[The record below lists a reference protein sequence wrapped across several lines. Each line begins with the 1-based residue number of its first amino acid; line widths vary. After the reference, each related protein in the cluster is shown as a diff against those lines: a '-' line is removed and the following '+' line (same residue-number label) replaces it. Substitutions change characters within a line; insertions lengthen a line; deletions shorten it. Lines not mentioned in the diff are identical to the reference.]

1 MPDETKYLFLDTMVF
16 LHFRPVEEIR
26 WTELLN
32 CSRVEIILPR
42 VTIREL
48 DKHKTTHILTKV
60 RDRARRSLKKIEDKL
75 NSDDRALR
83 EDVFLRFL
91 DSPQSIDYASIGLNP
106 DWADDILLASIL
118 IFKQENLDYKVIFAT
133 DDTGARI
140 KGRLLGIETFELPG
154 ELRLPSEPDPL
165 VEENRKLRERIAK
178 LTCAIPDLL
187 IQFSNEKSYI
197 KFTYS
202 EIPVESGEE
211 RTARIAE
218 ELEKERQNHQWKPSL
233 KVAPLFTP
241 RKNEIERYNRDLNE
255 YLEKYGQYL
264 NDLADWQI
272 YQARIFPF
280 EIEMVN
286 DGTTPAD
293 DILILLDFPG
303 AFLLRK
309 ENDLKSKPSPP
320 TKPILPRSTIELIQ
334 GVGRFSDYMH
344 RSLFNI
350 PDLTPISR
358 ELPNVSSPR
367 IRCENGYEVEY
378 HIHRIKH
385 GFSIKLDPLF
395 MDFSESQELTS
406 FHVNYLIN
414 AANIPENIEG
424 ELHVILEA
432 EI

>member
-187 IQFSNEKSYI
+187 IIIRSSLSLTFLIATRAPVFSVIEI
-197 KFTYS
+197 VFT
-202 EIPVESGEE
+202 PF
-211 RTARIAE
+211 
-218 ELEKERQNHQWKPSL
+218 P
-233 KVAPLFTP
+233 PLF
-241 RKNEIERYNRDLNE
+241 
-255 YLEKYGQYL
+255 
-264 NDLADWQI
+264 
-272 YQARIFPF
+272 
-280 EIEMVN
+280 
-286 DGTTPAD
+286 
-293 DILILLDFPG
+293 
-303 AFLLRK
+303 
-309 ENDLKSKPSPP
+309 
-320 TKPILPRSTIELIQ
+320 
-334 GVGRFSDYMH
+334 
-344 RSLFNI
+344 
-350 PDLTPISR
+350 
-358 ELPNVSSPR
+358 
-367 IRCENGYEVEY
+367 
-378 HIHRIKH
+378 
-385 GFSIKLDPLF
+385 
-395 MDFSESQELTS
+395 
-406 FHVNYLIN
+406 
-414 AANIPENIEG
+414 
-424 ELHVILEA
+424 VIL
-432 EI
+432 